1 MPHKKYNIYGVKDKN
16 EKKVVKKEN
25 IFDLTFRLLLV
36 GKSQSGK
43 GVVGTAN
50 LLLLPEFY
58 ANDFKGENIFI
69 FSKSLDYDT
78 KTKILIK
85 QKKIPNEN
93 LFKGLED
100 EELAAVIDFCEE
112 QYLEAEEDGEPLPQ
126 FLVILD
132 DVMENLKQ
140 KDKNSAVNELFIRG
154 RHINIS
160 TMVFLQYYSRLPAV
174 SRLNSTG
181 LIIFEL
187 PKKQIDYIADE
198 HNYLDNRKEFH
209 ALYKAAT
216 REKHSFFV
224 INYSNDREHRYLNK
238 HFELIELPEE

>member
-1 MPHKKYNIYGVKDKN
+1 MHQKLLLTVLSMFLFTAVHAQKLSKN

-85 QKKIPNEN
+85 QKKIPNEKLYFTCHWHSDFALSVPSWN
-93 LFKGLED
+93 GTGKSDSQIGL
-100 EELAAVIDFCEE
+100 
-112 QYLEAEEDGEPLPQ
+112 
-126 FLVILD
+126 
-132 DVMENLKQ
+132 
-140 KDKNSAVNELFIRG
+140 R
-154 RHINIS
+154 
-160 TMVFLQYYSRLPAV
+160 
-174 SRLNSTG
+174 
-181 LIIFEL
+181 
-187 PKKQIDYIADE
+187 
-198 HNYLDNRKEFH
+198 
-209 ALYKAAT
+209 
-216 REKHSFFV
+216 
-224 INYSNDREHRYLNK
+224 
-238 HFELIELPEE
+238 